1 MLWFI
6 LGLLAAFFD
15 ATYYAFNKKALKKLS
30 VYLVPILTAF
40 TSGIVLLLISI
51 MKGFPVL
58 QKNFFYFVVI
68 GAILNTISQI
78 LFFKALKSADISMVI
93 PLLSFTP
100 IFLMLTSFLM
110 LNERVNLYGATAII
124 FIVSGAYAINFER
137 KNNIFRPLKELFK
150 NKSSFYAI
158 IVSILF
164 SIIANMD
171 KIIILKS
178 NVFFGYAAENLVI
191 GLLFLVICLF
201 RKEKFNSIKGN
212 APFLILIGIIGILS
226 SLTFGFAVRMQI
238 VPYIISLKRT
248 SILFSVLYGAVIFK
262 EQKIKQRLVAASI
275 MLVGVILIAF
285 A

>member
-6 LGLLAAFFD
+6 LGLLTAFFD

-30 VYLVPILTAF
+30 VYIVPVLTAF
-40 TSGIVLLLISI
+40 TAGIILLLISI
-51 MKGFPVL
+51 MKGFPAL

-68 GAILNTISQI
+68 GAILSVISQI
-78 LFFKALKSADISMVI
+78 LLFKALKSSDISLVI

-110 LNERVNLYGATAII
+110 LNEKVSVQGAIGI
-124 FIVSGAYAINFER
+124 LFIVSGAYAINFEKR
-137 KNNIFRPLKELFK
+137 KSILRPFRELFR
-150 NKSSFYAI
+150 NKASFYAI
-158 IVSILF
+158 IASILF

-178 NVFFGYAAENLVI
+178 DVFFGYAAENLI
-191 GLLFLVICLF
+191 MGLFFLVICLF
-201 RKEKFNSIKGN
+201 RKENLGSIKGN
-212 APFLILIGIIGILS
+212 APFLVLIGIIGVLS
-226 SLTFGFAVRMQI
+226 SLSFGFAVRMQI

-248 SILFSVLYGAVIFK
+248 SILFSLLYGVVIFK
-262 EQKIKQRLVAASI
+262 EQKIKQRLIATII
-275 MLVGVILIAF
+275 MLAGVILIAF